1 MIKLFLA
8 GLPGGPVLLGLWSFL
23 TSTIGLVL
31 IAAVIAYTAGY
42 SAADKKADLQRLQAE
57 VATLKADQ
65 ATSENAR
72 ILAERQASSL
82 ESHLKTNQEK
92 VDALTADLAKRKATR
107 PPGSPARDCGLSSG
121 DVERLRNIR

>member
-42 SAADKKADLQRLQAE
+42 KAADKKADLQRLQAE
-57 VATLKADQ
+57 IATLKADQ

-72 ILAERQASSL
+72 TLAERQASSL
-82 ESHLKTNQEK
+82 EAHLKSNQEK
-92 VDALTADLAKRKATR
+92 VDALTADLAKRKAAR
-107 PPGSPARDCGLSSG
+107 PSGTPARDCGISARDARSLS
-121 DVERLRNIR
+121 NIR